1 MKKKKYTIKGYG
13 IKPLTYI
20 LKNTLNDMIDDVWIY
35 TERERI
41 KVENMGRKNTHPQD
55 ASYFCRGEGK
65 RMKAFTCIYNTLS
78 L

>member
-1 MKKKKYTIKGYG
+1 
-13 IKPLTYI
+13 
-20 LKNTLNDMIDDVWIY
+20 MIDDVWIY

-41 KVENMGRKNTHPQD
+41 KVENMSRKNTHPQD